1 VSLFSELKRRNVFRV
16 AIAYIVMAEPAE
28 GNDAVETKSRYMNV
42 AGNMVGIWLYMADHA
57 CMLFLAP
64 ED

>member
-1 VSLFSELKRRNVFRV
+1 MAFIEELKRRNVFRV
-16 AIAYIVMAEPAE
+16 GAIYFIVADPAE
-28 GNDAVETKSRYMNV
+28 GSDAVKTKGRYMNV
-42 AGNMVGIWLYMADHA
+42 ARNIVGIWLYLADHA

>member
-1 VSLFSELKRRNVFRV
+1 LSFFNELKRRNVFKV
-16 AIAYIVMAEPAE
+16 AIAHIVMADPAE
-28 GNDAVETKSRYMNV
+28 GSDAVKTKGRYMNV
-42 AGNMVGIWLYMADHA
+42 ARNMVGIWLYMADHA